1 MPSDSNR
8 SQFDLCQEFHITKKK
23 AGRNP
28 HVTLTSVQTGAR
40 YRKYSADN
48 QERGQTRSLRRTFT
62 AHVNEKTSDFRWWIN
77 RNSFL
82 IAAPLFV
89 SMIKSSKTLLQ

>member
-28 HVTLTSVQTGAR
+28 HVIRQVQDTGNLVPTIKKEDRSDEVSDAPLLHTLTKKQT
-40 YRKYSADN
+40 
-48 QERGQTRSLRRTFT
+48 
-62 AHVNEKTSDFRWWIN
+62 TSDGGLTEIHF
-77 RNSFL
+77 
-82 IAAPLFV
+82 
-89 SMIKSSKTLLQ
+89 